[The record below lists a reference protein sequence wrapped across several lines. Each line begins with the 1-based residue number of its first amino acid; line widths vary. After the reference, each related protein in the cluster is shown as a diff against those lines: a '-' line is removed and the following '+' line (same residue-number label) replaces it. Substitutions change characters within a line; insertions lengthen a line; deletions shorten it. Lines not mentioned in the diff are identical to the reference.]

1 MKGSLYGEL
10 FLFIETKTVIFSII
24 SMNIINPLL
33 TTHEISLLPRKTYS
47 EVNFANDYSDRVTS
61 DTGIIESLECTEI
74 ILQETFFVFRNEDTN
89 EKTVVFSDKVEIVK
103 NELVFTISGTTFAE
117 GEHYSFIIYNKYEE
131 IFKGLLFVTQ
141 YDQDN
146 YTINNGEFTVYDGDD
161 SDSIKVYE

>member
-1 MKGSLYGEL
+1 M
-10 FLFIETKTVIFSII
+10 FIETKVVIFSII

-47 EVNFANDYSDRVTS
+47 EGNIQEDYSARVIS
-61 DTGIIESLECTEI
+61 NEGIVEALDCTEVL
-74 ILQETFFVFRNEDTN
+74 LQDTFFELRNEDTN
-89 EKTVVFSDKVEIVK
+89 EKTVLFVDKVEQVK
-103 NELVFTISGTTFAE
+103 NELVFTISLGTFLE
-117 GEHYSFIIYNKYEE
+117 GQHYSFIIYNNEEE